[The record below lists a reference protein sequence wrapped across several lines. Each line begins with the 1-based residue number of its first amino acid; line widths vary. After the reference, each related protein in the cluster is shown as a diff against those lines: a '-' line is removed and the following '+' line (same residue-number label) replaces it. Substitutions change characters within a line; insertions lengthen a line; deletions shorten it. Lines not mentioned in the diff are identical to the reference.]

1 MSDSNFSVSSSRD
14 TSSSSADSPAR
25 SDSQSANPADVR
37 QQALLFRSLMDA
49 PVTVR
54 QLAELAAQNADV
66 ALAERD
72 AGGTRLDPWALDPR
86 TSDQRTLDQRTQ
98 DQWTPSQ
105 WTPADG
111 RDGLQD
117 LADRSHPSAIDVSAM
132 IQAQQL
138 ISQGPGTQPAAAAGA
153 PDPSIAELIEKHVRR
168 ALASVEARSS
178 TDGEL
183 RIELSD
189 AVFPGTALSLQR
201 TSDGWQL
208 TATAD
213 NRQSLD
219 KLNHFAPALVERFAR
234 ASLGHLRISLEGLP
248 QHGS

>member
-1 MSDSNFSVSSSRD
+1 VSDSNFSVGSSRD

-25 SDSQSANPADVR
+25 SDSQSVDPADVR

-66 ALAERD
+66 ALAERG
-72 AGGTRLDPWALDPR
+72 AGGTLLDPWALDPR
-86 TSDQRTLDQRTQ
+86 TSDQRTADQRTL

-132 IQAQQL
+132 IQAQTADQPGTRNPAGR
-138 ISQGPGTQPAAAAGA
+138 SGRRSRSVHCGAHREARPARARCGPGA
-153 PDPSIAELIEKHVRR
+153 
-168 ALASVEARSS
+168 
-178 TDGEL
+178 
-183 RIELSD
+183 
-189 AVFPGTALSLQR
+189 
-201 TSDGWQL
+201 QL
-208 TATAD
+208 
-213 NRQSLD
+213 
-219 KLNHFAPALVERFAR
+219 H
-234 ASLGHLRISLEGLP
+234 
-248 QHGS
+248 